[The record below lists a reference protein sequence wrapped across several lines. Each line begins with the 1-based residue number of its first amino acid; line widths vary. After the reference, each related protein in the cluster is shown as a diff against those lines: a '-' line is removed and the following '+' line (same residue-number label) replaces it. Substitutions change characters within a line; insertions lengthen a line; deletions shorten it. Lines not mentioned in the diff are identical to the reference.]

1 MIKSYIYVN
10 GNIVTKG
17 EKDIESV
24 VLYYDN
30 FKERFIVQNEIEF
43 LSSSLAKDEKS
54 YTNKIENRDSSWNL
68 YKKIA
73 PLVGVASVAAP
84 FVLST
89 VMLIGN
95 RPEYVSTVYGNMEP
109 YTGAVA
115 TSLPVTILVGQI
127 FASLELVSRPSKREI
142 AGTYEMVRYE
152 KKTLENKQKLLLEL
166 EKDTR
171 KVNEANYSESGV
183 MQVDDS
189 QIRRHKENFKL
200 RYAYGAHR
208 KDIYEMYKNGILLEE
223 MKKQGFGEE
232 AMADYMIFV
241 EQEFSK
247 VDDIALT
254 KKNF

>member
-1 MIKSYIYVN
+1 MIKSYIYVS
-10 GNIVTKG
+10 GNIVIKG
-17 EKDIESV
+17 EKDIENV
-24 VLYYDN
+24 VPYYDN
-30 FKERFIVQNEIEF
+30 FKERFILENEIEF
-43 LSSSLAKDEKS
+43 LSSSLAKDEKE
-54 YTNKIENRDSSWNL
+54 YNDKIKNRESSWNF

-73 PLVGVASVAAP
+73 PLTGVASIAAS

-95 RPEYVSTVYGNMEP
+95 RPEYVSTIYGNMEP

-115 TSLPVTILVGQI
+115 TSLPVTILVGQM
-127 FASLELVSRPSKREI
+127 FASLELVFRPSKKEI

-152 KKTLENKQKLLLEL
+152 KETLENKQKLLLEL

-171 KVNEANYSESGV
+171 KVNESSYSESKV

-189 QIRRHKENFKL
+189 QIKRHKENFKL

-208 KDIYEMYKNGILLEE
+208 NDIYEMYKNGTLLEE

-247 VDDIALT
+247 VEDVSLT
-254 KKNF
+254 KKNC